1 MGEEEWEGK
10 SVGCSREG
18 DLAMGPWFFLGFL
31 KAGSLGQ
38 VLGGNLNR
46 IFISFMLMNKNE
58 SPLTSSVLG
67 CGWQMALIELLLF
80 ISLNRTI

>member
-31 KAGSLGQ
+31 KAGSVGQ
-38 VLGGNLNR
+38 V
-46 IFISFMLMNKNE
+46 
-58 SPLTSSVLG
+58 
-67 CGWQMALIELLLF
+67 
-80 ISLNRTI
+80 